1 MSLRYLVT
9 KRSHCANVIPLKGWF
24 FTLVKSR
31 GFHGMCACRP
41 ILRDANATEETLSL
55 FNDDDDET
63 NTKIK
68 SGNEKRGTRVVA
80 AHESATSYFK
90 PAWYEFI
97 RVVGCMH
104 SSSFIYNNNNTN
116 IVLFSF
122 SRARARSYSYTVCEF
137 SFFRARTSDASF
149 K

>member
-1 MSLRYLVT
+1 
-9 KRSHCANVIPLKGWF
+9 
-24 FTLVKSR
+24 
-31 GFHGMCACRP
+31 MCACRP

-104 SSSFIYNNNNTN
+104 SSSFIYNNNTN

-122 SRARARSYSYTVCEF
+122 SRARSYSYTVCEF